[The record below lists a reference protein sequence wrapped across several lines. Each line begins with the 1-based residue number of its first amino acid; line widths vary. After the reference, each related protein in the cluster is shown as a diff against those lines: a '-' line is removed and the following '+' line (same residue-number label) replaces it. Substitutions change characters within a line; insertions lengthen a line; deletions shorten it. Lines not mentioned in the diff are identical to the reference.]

1 MNARSGPA
9 PRIGISACLLGQ
21 HVRYDGGHKKDAF
34 VTGVLARFVS
44 LVAVCPEVELGLG
57 TPRESIRLER
67 DGELVRLVAPKSGRD
82 HTDAM
87 RRYAE
92 RRVAELEALDLCGYI
107 LKKDS
112 PSCGMEHVRVHAGRR
127 ASRTGRGAFAAVI
140 LERMPLLPV
149 EEEGRLRDLKL
160 RESFVERVFAY
171 RRLRDLLGGGADAAD
186 LVRFHAREKLL
197 VLAHD
202 PEAYRRLGRLV
213 ARARE
218 VPRGELAERYA
229 NAYMAALGKLATRGR
244 HANVLQHIAGHVK
257 ELATRD
263 ERAELSDAIADFRR
277 GLAPLVVPV
286 TLLAHHVR
294 RHSIEYLAG
303 QSYLEPHPRELMLRN
318 HV

>member
-92 RRVAELEALDLCGYI
+92 RRVAEIEALDLCGYI